1 MWNIPDYARF
11 RNIIIRLSSDL
22 GCTDRGFVQWRLEC
36 LLLGSWTDVDTKSR
50 CISGP
55 SAYRPPRL
63 KRNIIVEWN
72 DSEYLWSLRLVT
84 SRSPAPLHA
93 ALLTGESSWNKTI
106 KKNILEHLQ
115 ISQDVI
121 HVAGYHSAM
130 TMAKQLLILHISNF
144 LSFAPHR
151 KLEKIYR

>member
-55 SAYRPPRL
+55 SAYRPRRL

-115 ISQDVI
+115 ISQDVSMFQDI
-121 HVAGYHSAM
+121 ILPWLWL
-130 TMAKQLLILHISNF
+130 KQLLILHISNF
-144 LSFAPHR
+144 LSFDIHR